1 MICHRFHE
9 ISPIHRGIR
18 IVQSIVQAAVGV
30 IAALQPLTQVTGLR
44 CATISDDQGQ
54 HSSLGVPC
62 RSISRKLEKIPMSTC
77 YSPFCR
83 FNQFHLFSRCIML
96 YFLRTYLYHTIH
108 THIIYIYIIS
118 YIFVYDSVSYR
129 RYRYHQSL
137 VGTTQHIE
145 GRSWSP
151 PSLSCRSPAGASL
164 FPKSW
169 DLRRRP
175 VTCSISSLIFCLQL
189 FWSKRRS

>member
-96 YFLRTYLYHTIH
+96 YFLHTYLYHTIH
-108 THIIYIYIIS
+108 THIYIYIIYIYIL
-118 YIFVYDSVSYR
+118 YHIFSCMFLYLTVGIDTTRVWWEPPSTSR
-129 RYRYHQSL
+129 DEAEAPHLCL
-137 VGTTQHIE
+137 VGHRQVP
-145 GRSWSP
+145 RCSP
-151 PSLSCRSPAGASL
+151 NHG
-164 FPKSW
+164 
-169 DLRRRP
+169 
-175 VTCSISSLIFCLQL
+175 I
-189 FWSKRRS
+189 